1 MSGESG
7 GTSRL
12 NVDEVN
18 SQCDL
23 VAEREAKR
31 STVSVANDLQR
42 TQVSDLK
49 AKRSK
54 STFLNKTHLI
64 GLKEVLQVFYL
75 AGELMTTVR
84 IANHD
89 TMMGE
94 ILQLYTRMDI

>member
-1 MSGESG
+1 MSLNSSEVISLREVCGSTPAEG
-7 GTSRL
+7 AQPAEGTLPRKATKPL
-12 NVDEVN
+12 AP
-18 SQCDL
+18 Q
-23 VAEREAKR
+23 A
-31 STVSVANDLQR
+31 
-42 TQVSDLK
+42 LK

-54 STFLNKTHLI
+54 LAFLNKTHLI